1 MEKWNVYEV
10 LYFTLH
16 LYCIRMNDRN
26 KLLLKWRKVK
36 RAKRNLVRVASNTRL
51 ERTQTIIPHFRKIF
65 SLSNLNL
72 VMLNIHL
79 SLMDKKRLT
88 VTRFLTRFLSI
99 LSPLLFPSSSRQ
111 LTCTCS

>member
-36 RAKRNLVRVASNTRL
+36 RAKRNLVRVASKYKT
-51 ERTQTIIPHFRKIF
+51 
-65 SLSNLNL
+65 
-72 VMLNIHL
+72 
-79 SLMDKKRLT
+79 
-88 VTRFLTRFLSI
+88 
-99 LSPLLFPSSSRQ
+99 
-111 LTCTCS
+111 